1 MQCYKSLIVS
11 HFLCLDKLEEKAH
24 ISFNG
29 ETGQIECTGPWSVD
43 TISSLFKQKKLLPKN
58 LSNHLVI
65 DTRQITRIDSAGALL
80 LHELIQAL
88 SKDVVIQSV
97 LAKDSTKKLLSLV
110 AKTLHT
116 KQVIKPKVHTIEALL
131 AFFGKQTL
139 TKMEQCT
146 GFLALVG
153 ELFIRFVSGFFR
165 RTHLSLAS
173 IFRVID
179 TAGIQALPI
188 IALLSFLVG
197 VVLAYQMGLQLEDY
211 GANIYI
217 VFLTGMANLREFAP
231 LISAIIVAGR
241 SSSSFTAELG
251 SMKINEEIDALKT
264 MGLPPMELLIL
275 PKVIGMFIA
284 FPLLVFWADIFA
296 TLGSMIMSKFML
308 HIPYLDYIHRFRES
322 LGVKQLFLGL
332 SKAPV
337 FALVIA
343 LVGCFQGLQ
352 VKGSADSIGLLTTKA
367 VVQAIFLII
376 IMDAAFS
383 VIFSWLEL

>member
-1 MQCYKSLIVS
+1 M
-11 HFLCLDKLEEKAH
+11 EEKAH
-24 ISFNG
+24 IHFND
-29 ETGQIECTGPWSVD
+29 ETGHIECNGSWSVD
-43 TISSLFKQKKLLPKN
+43 AISSLFNQKQLLPKKISGN
-58 LSNHLVI
+58 VI
-65 DTRQITRIDSAGALL
+65 IDARSITRIDSAGALL
-80 LHELIQAL
+80 LHELIQSL
-88 SKDVVIQSV
+88 SEVADIQSV
-97 LAKDSTKKLLSLV
+97 LAKETTKKLLNLV

-116 KQVIKPKVHTIEALL
+116 KKITKPKIHAIEALL
-131 AFFGKQTL
+131 TFLGKQAL
-139 TKMEQCT
+139 TKKDQCT
-146 GFLALVG
+146 GFLSLVG
-153 ELFIRFVSGFFR
+153 ELFIRLIGGFFR

-352 VKGSADSIGLLTTKA
+352 VKGSADSIGQLTTKA